1 MNTYTASLKVH
12 YPKTLQ
18 ATRPNRCE
26 ADIYLNDVKIGECE
40 VWTAFNHCFENDYFG
55 DAYKVI
61 DAKLVKLTGLSPS
74 QAGTIGA
81 YKVEYSFL

>member
-1 MNTYTASLKVH
+1 MNTFTASLKVH

-18 ATRPNRCE
+18 AILPNCCE
-26 ADIYLNDVKIGECE
+26 ADIYLDGVKIGECR

-61 DAKLVKLTGLSPS
+61 NAKLVQITCLSPS
-74 QAGTIGA
+74 EAGTIGA
-81 YKVEYSFL
+81 YNVEYTFL